1 MENDSLIEK
10 KEKKIKNRNLDFI
23 YISFIWVVSFLV

>member
-10 KEKKIKNRNLDFI
+10 KEKKKKNRNLDCI